1 MRFNLLLYVP
11 ALVDN
16 LDIEYGV
23 FIQHH
28 LMDDA
33 NIELDYFNFSKINP
47 ENYALDIVDK
57 NEVTKKVRKDC
68 LVEGF
73 TLNSHYSIDLDKSF
87 NRNISQDEVRQ
98 IFICFKSNSKQ
109 PIDAFVRMT
118 HDGETNN
125 YNIKNNLIFF
135 QLWAAPEM
143 QDSSNIALN
152 IGKVNYTD
160 FKYFCDT
167 VKKEVNNQWHLMLNK
182 KRDISKE
189 ELLLVSNEDVEYPSV
204 YDQIQS
210 NSAKLED
217 IFAQPEDVSA
227 HISSIPIE
235 PQEIVI
241 AQHNITP
248 ASSKK
253 GSDSFK
259 IIAYILLILGVLSIL
274 GKLFGA
280 N

>member
-1 MRFNLLLYVP
+1 MKFNLLLYVP
-11 ALVDN
+11 ALVDS

-57 NEVTKKVRKDC
+57 NEVTKKVRKNC

-73 TLNSHYSIDLDKSF
+73 TLNSHYSINLNNGF
-87 NRNISQDEVRQ
+87 NRSISQDEVRK

-118 HDGETNN
+118 HDGETSN

-143 QDSSNIALN
+143 KDSSDIALD
-152 IGKVNYTD
+152 IGKVNYSS
-160 FKYFCDT
+160 FEYFCESI
-167 VKKEVNNQWHLMLNK
+167 KEEMNKQWHSMLLK

-189 ELLLVSNEDVEYPSV
+189 ELLRENKDINVQPEPVQD
-204 YDQIQS
+204 QS
-210 NSAKLED
+210 NLIKLEN
-217 IFAQPEDVSA
+217 IFAQPEEVPDHINVTLTPMQSTITLQNNTISA
-227 HISSIPIE
+227 R
-235 PQEIVI
+235 
-241 AQHNITP
+241 T
-248 ASSKK
+248 KK
-253 GSDSFK
+253 GTDNFK
-259 IIAYILLILGVLSIL
+259 VIAYILLILGVLSIL
-274 GKLFGA
+274 GKIFGD